1 MHFGEVRAASEVA
14 PYNEVLAPVKRAA
27 VVAIFARTR
36 QARHLLLALG
46 ARDLLAGLGGPRLP
60 IFVLDAGGGAAPA
73 VFTPAA
79 QAGLLRRVAARPA
92 PDLRVGKTAPRLTT
106 ASLRG
111 ADGLA
116 VHGYYGLTDEA
127 LRDALLDDAAPGK
140 AAARALGAALSS
152 GNAVAAKAVA
162 RRVGADLGLLATDAG
177 ASVSLPPRPDHLD
190 EECLRAWGAVAA
202 LVAVASGALAARC
215 RDVVEL
221 LGRRVGNTGAFE
233 MFFARTLRAA
243 TRGGGATRAPE
254 RTSRRRSGPDFPRRL
269 DAWLVKAEESLAFR
283 LASYRD
289 ASTKAVGDAPQFT
302 AFAGGRAISNRR
314 AFRDRLAALG
324 RDAPDAAAA
333 APERLADLVAL
344 VSSFHKPSL
353 RLELLQFALR
363 LDDASLWSV
372 DRLAGAL
379 ELAEQVAVGVPRVSS
394 FGELPTP
401 AKSRRDTTF
410 EDPGAGEEFGAP
422 LY

>member
-1 MHFGEVRAASEVA
+1 METRVAANAAAAARIVRLDEFAAATWTVRGRRVVARLRYVHFGEVRAASEVA

-116 VHGYYGLTDEA
+116 VHGAYGLTDEA

-254 RTSRRRSGPDFPRRL
+254 RTSRRDVPDPISRAGWTRGSSRRRRASRL
-269 DAWLVKAEESLAFR
+269 DW
-283 LASYRD
+283 
-289 ASTKAVGDAPQFT
+289 
-302 AFAGGRAISNRR
+302 RR
-314 AFRDRLAALG
+314 I
-324 RDAPDAAAA
+324 
-333 APERLADLVAL
+333 E
-344 VSSFHKPSL
+344 
-353 RLELLQFALR
+353 
-363 LDDASLWSV
+363 
-372 DRLAGAL
+372 
-379 ELAEQVAVGVPRVSS
+379 
-394 FGELPTP
+394 T
-401 AKSRRDTTF
+401 RRRRR
-410 EDPGAGEEFGAP
+410 
-422 LY
+422 